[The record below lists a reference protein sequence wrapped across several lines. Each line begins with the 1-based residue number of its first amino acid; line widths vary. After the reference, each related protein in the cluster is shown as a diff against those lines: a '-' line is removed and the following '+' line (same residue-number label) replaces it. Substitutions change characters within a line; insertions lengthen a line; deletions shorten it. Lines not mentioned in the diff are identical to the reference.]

1 MVPLWQVCCRC
12 VLCSNWSWALLAA
25 APAPTATVAGGS
37 GRKQQPPRC
46 NAWELR
52 SAEGMAMAIAVGHF
66 TGDWS
71 INTNLTQRKWKL
83 TKKNRVWHMKHCI
96 IKMLLSTTKHG
107 GYNRCNYDQTR
118 NVPSIPFWVW
128 ETQSARMKI
137 KHSPILSGW
146 SCLEATQP
154 QERKAVQLY
163 VSLASKH
170 LEESGS
176 LRGGWGDEADHRRLR
191 LGSSEID
198 GRQYKSFIR
207 KKTHHCFITSCSI
220 EIVSYC
226 TSGIGLTGKNSI
238 KHTISQMPLRLIH

>member
-1 MVPLWQVCCRC
+1 MEVKQEKPGLKHET
-12 VLCSNWSWALLAA
+12 LHHPN
-25 APAPTATVAGGS
+25 VAFNHQTW
-37 GRKQQPPRC
+37 KIQ
-46 NAWELR
+46 
-52 SAEGMAMAIAVGHF
+52 
-66 TGDWS
+66 S
-71 INTNLTQRKWKL
+71 I
-83 TKKNRVWHMKHCI
+83 
-96 IKMLLSTTKHG
+96 
-107 GYNRCNYDQTR
+107 YDQTR
-118 NVPSIPFWVW
+118 NVPSILGLRNPERQGFF
-128 ETQSARMKI
+128 I
-137 KHSPILSGW
+137 KHCPLSGW

-226 TSGIGLTGKNSI
+226 TSRNWFDRKEQYKTYDFPNA
-238 KHTISQMPLRLIH
+238 P

>member
-1 MVPLWQVCCRC
+1 MEVNQEKPGLKHETLHRQ
-12 VLCSNWSWALLAA
+12 N
-25 APAPTATVAGGS
+25 VAFNHQTW
-37 GRKQQPPRC
+37 RIQ
-46 NAWELR
+46 
-52 SAEGMAMAIAVGHF
+52 
-66 TGDWS
+66 S
-71 INTNLTQRKWKL
+71 I
-83 TKKNRVWHMKHCI
+83 
-96 IKMLLSTTKHG
+96 
-107 GYNRCNYDQTR
+107 YDQTR

-128 ETQSARMKI
+128 ETQSARVKI

-170 LEESGS
+170 LEESS
-176 LRGGWGDEADHRRLR
+176 SWRGWGDEADHRRLR

-220 EIVSYC
+220 EIVSYLPELVC
-226 TSGIGLTGKNSI
+226 PERTV
-238 KHTISQMPLRLIH
+238 